1 MISKV
6 HNRIN
11 NAIYLTLKMQ
21 FKILHNIYIYIFAEV
36 IELLDVTVRERLKR
50 KLCSITRVEP
60 NFSDTN
66 RQVNRQI
73 LL

>member
-1 MISKV
+1 
-6 HNRIN
+6 
-11 NAIYLTLKMQ
+11 MQ